1 MTARTVREASG
12 LLSVT
17 STLYLRLHKPDR
29 EASFHCSV
37 HYHLPAGQHGRQ
49 DSPSFSLTLHCESEL
64 GPWPPPPGTLAL
76 RPDPPRLPQ

>member
-49 DSPSFSLTLHCESEL
+49 DSPSFSLTRHCEWSWAPGRPHREL
-64 GPWPPPPGTLAL
+64 S
-76 RPDPPRLPQ
+76 R